1 MKAVVVAVVLVL
13 GMAFSV
19 SWVRAQ
25 DVEAQSSFS
34 LPGLKTGKNYTLK
47 GSISGKAASP
57 IPGACTGGNL
67 GFANRCLGGHICVC
81 TLVQGAK
88 FSSTVI
94 GKGTADVILTI
105 DTSAGFGLP
114 AVGQSPSSECFPF
127 VAEIDLIAKNDSE
140 ALESTG
146 AECTAPTNEQLSGAF
161 AIATSNIFSSGY
173 ANFTAAINSNGS
185 FKLNF
190 KGAGT
195 GQ

>member
-1 MKAVVVAVVLVL
+1 MKAVVVAVVIAVGVAL
-13 GMAFSV
+13 SV

-25 DVEAQSSFS
+25 DAEAEPSSG
-34 LPGLKTGKNYTLK
+34 LALKTGKNYTLK

-57 IPGACTGGNL
+57 IPGACTRGNL
-67 GFANRCLGGHICVC
+67 GFANQCPSGHICVC
-81 TLVQGAK
+81 TLVQGSR

-94 GKGTADVILTI
+94 GNGSADVIVTI

-140 ALESTG
+140 TLESTG
-146 AECTAPTNEQLSGAF
+146 AECTAPSNEQLSGAF
-161 AIATSNIFSSGY
+161 AIATSSIFSSGY

-185 FKLNF
+185 FKMNF
-190 KGAGT
+190 RGSGT
-195 GQ
+195 GK